1 MSITPNR
8 LSPVLKA
15 NLNIALASNYSGDMA
30 ATAFT
35 VYMSNDNAPENIT
48 NLYIISTNPTSKTL
62 LVKFPGARSGNYT
75 VFVKSVDNGFIDTDA
90 YKIVV
95 IGQVT
100 GISPS
105 YGSVYG
111 GTILTITGENFSENI
126 LDNPVKVGDHY
137 CDVLTSNATTITC

>member
-1 MSITPNR
+1 LSITPNR

-62 LVKFPGARSGNYT
+62 QVKFPGARSGNYT

-95 IGQVT
+95 IG
-100 GISPS
+100 
-105 YGSVYG
+105 
-111 GTILTITGENFSENI
+111 
-126 LDNPVKVGDHY
+126 
-137 CDVLTSNATTITC
+137 